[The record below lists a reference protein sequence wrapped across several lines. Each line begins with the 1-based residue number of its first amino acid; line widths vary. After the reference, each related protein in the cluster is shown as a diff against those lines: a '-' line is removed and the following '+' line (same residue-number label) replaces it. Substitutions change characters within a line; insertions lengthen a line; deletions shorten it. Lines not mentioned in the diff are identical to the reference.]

1 MAAVNLKASFFK
13 GLSNI
18 HAGDRAKQFP
28 FLASFTHK
36 MTWHALQLFRQRLGV
51 LAGSQNAVFPQE
63 LFVLELTLISSRRR
77 HGKASRDEKI
87 AAIPIRH
94 IDNVTHVSHMLY
106 ITHQNDFHCLSPSR
120 TALLAERIGPTYHA
134 CLLFRAAENGG
145 ADGENRPRDQT
156 GRRPC
161 TRSH

>member
-1 MAAVNLKASFFK
+1 M
-13 GLSNI
+13 
-18 HAGDRAKQFP
+18 
-28 FLASFTHK
+28 
-36 MTWHALQLFRQRLGV
+36 LQ
-51 LAGSQNAVFPQE
+51 
-63 LFVLELTLISSRRR
+63 LTLIFGRRR
-77 HGKASRDEKI
+77 HGKTTRDEKI

-94 IDNVTHVSHMLY
+94 IDNVTNVSHMLY
-106 ITHQNDFHCLSPSR
+106 IMHQNDFHYLSPSR
-120 TALLAERIGPTYHA
+120 TALLAELFGPTYHA